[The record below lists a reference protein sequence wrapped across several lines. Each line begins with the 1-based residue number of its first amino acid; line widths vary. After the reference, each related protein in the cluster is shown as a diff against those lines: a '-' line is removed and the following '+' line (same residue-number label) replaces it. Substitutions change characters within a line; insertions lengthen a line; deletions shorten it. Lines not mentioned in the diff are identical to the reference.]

1 MNPAEMSM
9 TDIVQMAI
17 IFGAVLLAGAL
28 GYMLGRREGGV
39 TVTDSSEVLTQEVT
53 RLRRRAVA
61 KDEEIGRLRTEA
73 DRQRR
78 RARRG

>member
-61 KDEEIGRLRTEA
+61 KDEELGRLRTEA

>member
-28 GYMLGRREGGV
+28 GYMLGRREGDV

-61 KDEEIGRLRTEA
+61 KDEELGRLRTEA